1 MSLRG
6 IYKNKDGS
14 ISIIVPSEEALQTRT
29 MKEIMEKDVP
39 SGLEYVI
46 VNTDVI
52 PTDRTFRSCW
62 ELEPNTIFDGIG
74 SESNEFPEEDI
85 I

>member
-1 MSLRG
+1 MKKIIFKNQDNSIG
-6 IYKNKDGS
+6 IITATD
-14 ISIIVPSEEALQTRT
+14 EALSFATLEQ
-29 MKEIMEKDVP
+29 IAEKDVP

-52 PTDRTFRSCW
+52 PTDRTFRECW
-62 ELEPNTIFDGIG
+62 ELEPNAIFDGVG

>member
-14 ISIIVPSEEALQTRT
+14 IGIIVPSEEALQTRT

-52 PTDRTFRSCW
+52 PTDRTFRECW
-62 ELEPNTIFDGIG
+62 ELEPNTKFDGIG
-74 SESNEFPEEDI
+74 STSNEFKE
-85 I
+85 